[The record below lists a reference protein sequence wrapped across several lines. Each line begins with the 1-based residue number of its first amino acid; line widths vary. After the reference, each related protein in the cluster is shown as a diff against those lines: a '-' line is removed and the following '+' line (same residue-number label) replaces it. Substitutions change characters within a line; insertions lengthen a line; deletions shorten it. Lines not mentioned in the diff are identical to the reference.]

1 MKTRL
6 ISADHKILRQL
17 PNSVTML
24 GLAFG
29 VSSLNMAYWQEWKM
43 AVFFI
48 LLAAVFDFLDGKVA
62 RLLGVTSRF
71 GMELDSLSDFVSF
84 GVSPG
89 FLMYRWTLN
98 QEANIQVMED
108 ILSRSEAIGVGWGIV
123 LFMILCC
130 ASRLARFN
138 TMSDEKLPACWKH
151 FFVGVPAPAG
161 AGITTFPLMLWLA
174 NHESGDI
181 FRSPLFVGF
190 FLIASG
196 LLMAGK
202 IPTVS
207 FKHLRLPAHSISV
220 FRVAVI
226 ALIAGTFCFPWWML
240 AGLCVVYMA
249 TIPVGFVW
257 FLKIRR
263 DEAFHDATPSND
275 TPDDTLDTPPDT
287 PQDRPQDTPPVS

>member
-1 MKTRL
+1 MKIRNRVKIKNRVKERL

-29 VSSLNMAYWQEWKM
+29 VSALNMAYWQEWKM
-43 AVFFI
+43 AMFFI
-48 LLAAVFDFLDGKVA
+48 LLAGVFDFLDGKVA

-71 GMELDSLSDFVSF
+71 GMELDSLSDFISF
-84 GVSPG
+84 GVAPG

-98 QEANIQVMED
+98 QEANIRVMAD
-108 ILSRSEAIGVGWGIV
+108 ISSRSEAIGIGWGIV

-138 TMSDEKLPACWKH
+138 TMSDEKLPDCWKH

-174 NHESGDI
+174 NHQSGEF

-207 FKHLRLPAHSISV
+207 FKHLRLPTHSVSL
-220 FRVAVI
+220 FRVALI
-226 ALIAGTFCFPWWML
+226 ALIAGTFCFPWRML
-240 AGLCVVYMA
+240 SGLCFVYMA
-249 TIPVGFVW
+249 TIPVGIVW

-263 DEAFHDATPSND
+263 APASIENP
-275 TPDDTLDTPPDT
+275 PPDEEPSYT
-287 PQDRPQDTPPVS
+287 DST